1 MYALYLPLLSHM
13 HPQSAVKIPT
23 AVKLSSFASE
33 GRVIFQGQW
42 TAYIIVLCAKE
53 QMQQV
58 DY

>member
-1 MYALYLPLLSHM
+1 M